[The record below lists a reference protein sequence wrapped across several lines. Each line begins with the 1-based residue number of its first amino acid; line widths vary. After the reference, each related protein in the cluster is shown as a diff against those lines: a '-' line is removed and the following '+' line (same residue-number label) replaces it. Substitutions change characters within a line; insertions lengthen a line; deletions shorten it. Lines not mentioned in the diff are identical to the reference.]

1 MTTLGARARDFANLV
16 VLAHAVFALPFALL
30 SLLVAT
36 GGWPPLRLW
45 SLCVVAVVAARTAAM
60 AWNRWAD
67 RDLDAQNPRTQR
79 REIPR
84 GAVTPRQAL
93 ALALGAGA
101 VFVLCCALLG
111 PRCRIGALPVLAW
124 LFGYSLSKRFSA
136 LCHLWLGASL
146 GLAPAAAY
154 VAALDVV
161 GEAAVPWHAPL
172 LLGLGVTAWVAGF
185 DILYACQ
192 DEAFDRRVGLH
203 SVPVRLGTRR
213 ALWLSRGLHVAAVLL
228 FAAFGVVA
236 RLGPGYALG
245 VTLAGAL
252 LLWQQRALRPATV
265 ATLKPGFFLANGM
278 LSVGMLACGA
288 ADVYFG
294 AAG

>member
-1 MTTLGARARDFANLV
+1 VTAFGARARDFASLV
-16 VLAHAVFALPFALL
+16 VLSHAVFALPFALL

-36 GGWPPLRLW
+36 GGRPPLRLW
-45 SLCVVAVVAARTAAM
+45 SLCIVAVVAARTAAM
-60 AWNRWAD
+60 AWNRYAD

-84 GAVTPRQAL
+84 GAVTPRAALGL
-93 ALALGAGA
+93 ALAAAA
-101 VFVLCCALLG
+101 VFVLCCVLLG
-111 PRCRIGALPVLAW
+111 PRCSIGALPVLAW

-136 LCHLWLGASL
+136 LCHLWLGMSL
-146 GLAPAAAY
+146 GLAPMAAF

-161 GEAAVPWHAPL
+161 GSSAVPWQAPL

-192 DEAFDRRVGLH
+192 DEAFDRRVGLR
-203 SVPVRLGTRR
+203 SVPVRLGIER
-213 ALWLSRGLHVAAVLL
+213 ALWLSRGLHMAAVLL
-228 FAAFGVVA
+228 FAAFGAVA
-236 RLGPGYALG
+236 RLGLGYALG
-245 VTLAGAL
+245 TALAGAL

-265 ATLKPGFFLANGM
+265 ATLKPGFFLCNGV